1 MPYDAFSHVDHWVFD
16 LDNTLYPPEARLFD
30 QIEVHMAN
38 FVMRE
43 LGVDEATAHKL
54 RREYWEKHGTTL
66 AGLMREH
73 DVEPDPFLDA
83 VHQLDLSHL
92 EKDMELRANILAL
105 PGRKIIYTNGSREH
119 ALKVS
124 AARGLD
130 GIFDAI
136 YGIED
141 AGYAPKPDR
150 AAFDMVFAADGLPAS
165 NAAMFE
171 DDIRNLE
178 IPHAL
183 GMKTVLVGPPE
194 TADHVQHQTENLPDF
209 LNRLVRD

>member
-1 MPYDAFSHVDHWVFD
+1 MPYEAFSHVDRWVFD

-43 LGVDEATAHKL
+43 LGVDETTAHKL
-54 RREYWEKHGTTL
+54 RKEYWETHGTTL

-92 EKDMELRANILAL
+92 EKDMDLRANILAL
-105 PGRKIIYTNGSREH
+105 PGRKIIYTNGSRDH
-119 ALKVS
+119 AHKVS
-124 AARGLD
+124 EARGLD
-130 GIFDAI
+130 GIFDAV

-141 AGYAPKPDR
+141 ADYAPKPDR
-150 AAFDMVFAADGLPAS
+150 AAFEMVFAADGLQAQ

-178 IPHAL
+178 IPHVL

-194 TADHVQHQTENLPDF
+194 DADHVHHQTENLSEF
-209 LNRLVRD
+209 LSRLVQK